1 MVQKLNRLSARRVHS
16 LGKEGVKPG
25 WYGDGGGLYLR
36 AGPGNARRWI
46 FVFRWRGK
54 RAEMGL
60 GGLASVTLASAR
72 LRAVNA
78 RILLAQGQNPIEVRK
93 TEEAARQAA
102 ITFGTFADSLV
113 ADISQEFRNAKHAAQ
128 WEMTLTKYA
137 APIRDKNIADITTD
151 DVLGVLKPLWQ
162 SKQDTASRLRG
173 RIERVLD
180 AAKARGLRDRENPAR
195 WRGHLKHLLPP
206 RQKLARGH
214 LRALP
219 FQEVPALMDRLRAL
233 GGVTALALEFLI
245 LSAARTKEVRF
256 ATWSEI
262 DREGRAWIIPAVKTK
277 TGKPRR
283 VPLTD
288 RMLAILT
295 EIEQVRV
302 NEFVFP
308 GERRRQSGLS
318 ENMLIKLLNKHLE
331 VDKAAA
337 TVHGFRSSFRDW
349 AAEQTVF
356 PREIIE
362 LALGH
367 KVVGEVEG
375 AYWRSDVLER
385 RRQLMTAWDRYC
397 STTPE
402 ERVVNISDYRAG

>member
-1 MVQKLNRLSARRVHS
+1 
-16 LGKEGVKPG
+16 
-25 WYGDGGGLYLR
+25 
-36 AGPGNARRWI
+36 
-46 FVFRWRGK
+46 
-54 RAEMGL
+54 
-60 GGLASVTLASAR
+60 
-72 LRAVNA
+72 
-78 RILLAQGQNPIEVRK
+78 
-93 TEEAARQAA
+93 
-102 ITFGTFADSLV
+102 LV
-113 ADISQEFRNAKHAAQ
+113 ADISQEFRNAKHTAQ
-128 WEMTLTKYA
+128 WKMTLTKYA

-162 SKQDTASRLRG
+162 SKLDTGSRLRG

-195 WRGHLKHLLPP
+195 WRGHLNHLLPP

-214 LRALP
+214 LAALP
-219 FQEVPALMDRLRAL
+219 FNEIPAFMGRLRAL

-256 ATWSEI
+256 TTWSEI
-262 DREGRAWIIPAVKTK
+262 DREGRAWTIPALKTK

-288 RMLAILT
+288 RMLAILA
-295 EIEQVRV
+295 EVEQVRV

-318 ENMLIKLLNKHLE
+318 ENMLIKLLNKHLK

-349 AAEQTVF
+349 AAEHTVF
-356 PREIIE
+356 AREIIE
-362 LALGH
+362 MALGH

-402 ERVVNISDYRAG
+402 ERVVKINEYRVGLS

>member
-1 MVQKLNRLSARRVHS
+1 MVQKVNRLTARRVDS
-16 LGKEGVKPG
+16 LGKEDTNPG

-36 AGPGNARRWI
+36 AGPGHARRWI

-60 GGLASVTLASAR
+60 GGLSAVTLASAR
-72 LRAVNA
+72 LRAADVRN
-78 RILLAQGQNPIEVRK
+78 LLAQGKNPIEARK
-93 TEEAARQAA
+93 AEAAARQSA

-113 ADISQEFRNAKHAAQ
+113 ADISQEFRNAKHVAQ
-128 WEMTLTKYA
+128 WKMTLAKYA
-137 APIRDKNIADITTD
+137 APIRDKNIAEITTD
-151 DVLGVLKPLWQ
+151 DILGVLKPIWQ
-162 SKQDTASRLRG
+162 SKPETASRLRG

-195 WRGHLKHLLPP
+195 WRGHLNHLLPP
-206 RQKLARGH
+206 RQKLAHGH
-214 LRALP
+214 LAALP
-219 FQEVPALMDRLRAL
+219 FKEVPALMGRLRAS

-256 ATWSEI
+256 ATWSEV
-262 DREGRAWIIPAVKTK
+262 DRDGRAWTIPALKTK

-283 VPLTD
+283 IPLTD
-288 RMLAILT
+288 RMLAILA
-295 EIEQVRV
+295 EVEQVRV
-302 NEFVFP
+302 NDFLFP
-308 GERRRQSGLS
+308 GERSRQGMSD
-318 ENMLIKLLNKHLE
+318 NMLVKLLNKRLK

-337 TVHGFRSSFRDW
+337 SVHGFRSSFRDW
-349 AAEQTVF
+349 AAEQTAF

-362 LALGH
+362 MALGH

-397 STTPE
+397 STAPE
-402 ERVVNISDYRAG
+402 ERVVNINEYRMG